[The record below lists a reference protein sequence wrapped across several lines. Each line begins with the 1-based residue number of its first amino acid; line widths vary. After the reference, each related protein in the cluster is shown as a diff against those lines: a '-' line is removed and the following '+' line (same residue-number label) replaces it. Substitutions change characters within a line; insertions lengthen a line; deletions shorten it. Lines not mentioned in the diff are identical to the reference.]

1 MILSSIFSYVKDYF
15 KTGEG
20 IIKHILWF
28 DKNIDSEE
36 NKNYKT
42 KIEYEFS
49 NMEII
54 CTKEEKEL
62 YKKINELKFEAFIII
77 VNGLFFMKI
86 VEYLKT
92 QSINS
97 IPIICIFTRN
107 RNEIKNKIEQNNKK
121 YLEDKFYN
129 RLGICETIEE
139 VIKSIKNITKEVK
152 EYIDNINLGNIE
164 NPKDY
169 ENCFI
174 FEYIDKEYKLIFP
187 YLYNKIMNN
196 KKSNNEEIKFTNK
209 YILENYGKIDDI
221 KNLILPLFFLENI
234 PENIIAKFWSRIYT
248 CESSFY
254 KNLNNSLMKLENEHY
269 NTYIQLLYSGLNEYI
284 YKENDILYRG
294 ANISEKEMDN
304 IIKYYRIR
312 EKNEKIENC
321 YLIYSRAYLSFSK
334 DKDISLGF
342 INNIKGTKNVL
353 FQLKNNINNSIYSN
367 ADLKYISIIPDE
379 NEVLFFPF
387 SSFIIDNIDINNNI
401 YYVDLL
407 YLGVFENQIK
417 NNYKVLQENPILFKE
432 VINNSNFCQDIM
444 KTNIMLNKNKLNENN
459 KDNNENNIEKQLINN
474 IISYN
479 ECKNSE
485 KKDIYKND
493 NDAKDIDK
501 GIKDN
506 KEVKDSDIKKKECEE
521 EKHIIDNKEGKEE
534 IDKKNEKNNKVDKD
548 CNDEKEKE
556 NFKKEKVDK
565 QNNKEENINNN
576 NKEEKNKENN
586 EKEEDDIEEK
596 GKIIK
601 KENKEENNIINANNK
616 IQINYINKNIK
627 EDENNISIYKN
638 EIKVMYK
645 TTEKGF
651 EIIFGEKFVENN
663 KNNIELIINGEK
675 SKLIPKYELNEGEND
690 ITIIIKNKLTNLE
703 FMFKSCDSLYNINDL
718 KYLNTKDII
727 NFSFM
732 FYECSSLS
740 DIKALENW
748 NVSNGNNF
756 SYMFS
761 GCSSLSNI
769 KALENW
775 NIKNKFNFNIKNVK

>member
-1 MILSSIFSYVKDYF
+1 
-15 KTGEG
+15 
-20 IIKHILWF
+20 
-28 DKNIDSEE
+28 
-36 NKNYKT
+36 
-42 KIEYEFS
+42 
-49 NMEII
+49 
-54 CTKEEKEL
+54 
-62 YKKINELKFEAFIII
+62 
-77 VNGLFFMKI
+77 
-86 VEYLKT
+86 
-92 QSINS
+92 
-97 IPIICIFTRN
+97 
-107 RNEIKNKIEQNNKK
+107 
-121 YLEDKFYN
+121 
-129 RLGICETIEE
+129 
-139 VIKSIKNITKEVK
+139 
-152 EYIDNINLGNIE
+152 
-164 NPKDY
+164 
-169 ENCFI
+169 
-174 FEYIDKEYKLIFP
+174 
-187 YLYNKIMNN
+187 
-196 KKSNNEEIKFTNK
+196 
-209 YILENYGKIDDI
+209 
-221 KNLILPLFFLENI
+221 
-234 PENIIAKFWSRIYT
+234 
-248 CESSFY
+248 
-254 KNLNNSLMKLENEHY
+254 
-269 NTYIQLLYSGLNEYI
+269 
-284 YKENDILYRG
+284 
-294 ANISEKEMDN
+294 MDN

-367 ADLKYISIIPDE
+367 ADLKYISIIPGE

-407 YLGVFENQIK
+407 YLGIFENQIK

-459 KDNNENNIEKQLINN
+459 KDNNENNFEKQLINN

-479 ECKNSE
+479 ENKNSE

-493 NDAKDIDK
+493 NDVKDIDK

-506 KEVKDSDIKKKECEE
+506 KEVKDSDIKKKKCEE
-521 EKHIIDNKEGKEE
+521 EKHIIDNKEDKEE
-534 IDKKNEKNNKVDKD
+534 IDKKNEKNNKVEKY

-556 NFKKEKVDK
+556 NFKKEKEDK
-565 QNNKEENINNN
+565 QINKEENKNNN

-690 ITIIIKNKLTNLE
+690 ITIIIKNKLTN
-703 FMFKSCDSLYNINDL
+703 
-718 KYLNTKDII
+718 
-727 NFSFM
+727 
-732 FYECSSLS
+732 
-740 DIKALENW
+740 
-748 NVSNGNNF
+748 
-756 SYMFS
+756 
-761 GCSSLSNI
+761 
-769 KALENW
+769 
-775 NIKNKFNFNIKNVK
+775 